1 MTSEK
6 VELEFIADTAGVD
19 AGFDKLDAGLRDVD
33 KAVQNASSS
42 VSSFF
47 SVFAGSFA
55 AGVAQGALKELAGA
69 FAALPEVIA
78 RGSQIDDITAS
89 FEDLATK
96 AGASADA
103 LINGFSKA
111 LGDTVPKVDL
121 MRQANELLNGG
132 IDPTEFNDL
141 AAAAR
146 SLAEVTGGSA
156 TEGLDQLSDAL
167 LRGRTMGLKAIGV
180 VVDNEAAVTKYA
192 EALGVTKEALGEQD
206 KIEAIRIATL
216 EALAKKRGELAAV
229 EDDAA
234 DKIDQMTVNIQNQ
247 TDAILRSVATDESLV
262 SVLDRMAV
270 AVSAIEFGPLIQDI
284 VTISGAIISMTV
296 SVGESAAK
304 MLQYVPVIRDVGNAL
319 GELRD
324 VIQKG
329 AFLIKFFNTDGEKNQ
344 ALVMS
349 QLVKELGI
357 NLKTT
362 GAAATQFAGATDQA
376 AETEARMAKAT
387 AENVARI
394 KEAQAALDKQ
404 KGALD
409 AKKKA
414 EQDAAEAVKE
424 AAAEEKKR
432 AEEAKKAL
440 ESLNQTVISSEKYE
454 RILKDLKDESISAGD
469 AGERIKDLYRETSQ
483 NVKDLN
489 AATELY
495 NGLLAAVGRGANVAA
510 DDLAK
515 AATEVERL
523 SEAVKGAAKKTGGG
537 SFLDLLVGEGLDPGQ
552 SQVATAIGSALSS
565 AITEAINS
573 GDVGSAI
580 KNAGSSMGQALG
592 SAAGASLGPIGAAVG
607 GSIGQALADKFIKGV
622 EGIGKSS
629 QGTGKGIKTILDSIF
644 PGIGSGLDFLIGDK
658 LFGGDSKGTQTR
670 KQVDKFFADAFD
682 AQRLMVIIEGQLQQ
696 ITDLDLGGGLF
707 GDAGSAAGEFF
718 AGLEADAQNGFSAVA
733 QGFAQ
738 MLGVG
743 EEAAAGLAIAFADNL
758 GGSLNNLQ
766 LLVEATGLSF
776 EQMREQVVS
785 AFLDGK
791 LSALEAQTA
800 LNGIAQV
807 SQKGIPDG
815 VGMISQ
821 AFDNMKAA
829 GTKGGRAL
837 IDAIQ
842 DIGFEAKELGQKD
855 LSQVVTALAATGKY
869 STEEIQQVFNALK
882 ANGITTVEQLT
893 SATTEQLLPV
903 LAELENTK
911 FPFAEQVKDVRA
923 YIEAVES
930 IPTNKDVQLNLKV
943 NYANSADQKV
953 VQDLAGR
960 GAIGQGSATL

>member
-1 MTSEK
+1 MTNER
-6 VELEFIADTAGVD
+6 VELEFVADTTGVEQ
-19 AGFDKLDAGLRDVD
+19 GFNKVDNGLRDLDSNV
-33 KAVQNASSS
+33 KQASNS
-42 VSSFF
+42 VSGFF
-47 SVFAGSFA
+47 NVFAGSFA
-55 AGVAQGALKELAGA
+55 AGVVQGAIRELAGA
-69 FAALPEVIA
+69 IGAIPDIIA
-78 RGSQIDDITAS
+78 RGSGIDDITSS
-89 FEDLATK
+89 FNNLATA
-96 AGASADA
+96 AGATGDVFIDKLSSA
-103 LINGFSKA
+103 LS
-111 LGDTVPKVDL
+111 DTIPKVDL
-121 MRQANELLNGG
+121 MQKANELMLGG
-132 IDPTEFNDL
+132 LKPDQIEL
-141 AAAAR
+141 VAKAAR
-146 SLAEVTGGSA
+146 TLGEVTGTDAAQGM
-156 TEGLDQLSDAL
+156 DQFADSL
-167 LRGRTMGLKAIGV
+167 LRGNDRALKTLGI
-180 VVDNEAAVTKYA
+180 VVDNEKAISDYAVSVGKLTQNLSEQEKVEALRAASLQALADNTEKLGAVTDDAGDVIAQISTAIQNQVDEAIKAVGTNQDLQRALEDLRDTIKDVDFGPIIAGLAAVISKTGEAAAAVIAFANSTSAIDRAVAKTSGEYKVLDAELVKITETLGGGTVEATKKA
-192 EALGVTKEALGEQD
+192 EKAFNDLVSVINETGVDKGVAAALGEDLKSVREQ
-206 KIEAIRIATL
+206 IEA
-216 EALAKKRGELAAV
+216 AKKSYGLLTTEIVKTDKAVGDVTKTVRTSSAATK
-229 EDDAA
+229 DASDAA
-234 DKIDQMTVNIQNQ
+234 
-247 TDAILRSVATDESLV
+247 
-262 SVLDRMAV
+262 
-270 AVSAIEFGPLIQDI
+270 
-284 VTISGAIISMTV
+284 
-296 SVGESAAK
+296 
-304 MLQYVPVIRDVGNAL
+304 
-319 GELRD
+319 
-324 VIQKG
+324 
-329 AFLIKFFNTDGEKNQ
+329 
-344 ALVMS
+344 
-349 QLVKELGI
+349 
-357 NLKTT
+357 
-362 GAAATQFAGATDQA
+362 
-376 AETEARMAKAT
+376 
-387 AENVARI
+387 
-394 KEAQAALDKQ
+394 
-404 KGALD
+404 
-409 AKKKA
+409 
-414 EQDAAEAVKE
+414 KE
-424 AAAEEKKR
+424 AAAQEKKR
-432 AEEAKKAL
+432 TEEAKKAL
-440 ESLNQTVISSEKYE
+440 EALNQTVISSEKYE
-454 RILKDLKDESISAGD
+454 RILIDLKNETISSGE
-469 AGERIKDLYRETSQ
+469 AGEKIRVLYTETAK
-483 NVKDLN
+483 NVKDL
-489 AATELY
+489 AVATEIY
-495 NGLLAAVGRGANVAA
+495 NGMLAAVGRGANVAA

-523 SEAVKGAAKKTGGG
+523 SEAVKGAAQKAGGG

-565 AITEAINS
+565 AISDAINS

-580 KNAGSSMGQALG
+580 KNAGASLGQALG

-707 GDAGSAAGEFF
+707 GDTGSAAGEFF
-718 AGLEADAQNGFSAVA
+718 ANLATDAQNGFSAVA

-776 EQMREQVVS
+776 DQMREQVVA

-791 LSALEAQTA
+791 LSAAEAQNA

-815 VGMISQ
+815 IGLISQ

-855 LSQVVTALAATGKY
+855 LSQVIASLVATGKY
-869 STEEIQQVFNALK
+869 STEEIQQVFDALK
-882 ANGITTVEQLT
+882 ASGITTVDQLT
-893 SATTEQLLPV
+893 SATAEQLLPV